1 MGLLQTLRLA
11 LLDLSL
17 HKFRSALAAL
27 GIIFGVASVVAMIS
41 ISEGARQAELAR
53 YAAMGVD
60 NIILRSIRP
69 SAAEFEKA
77 GQDARSY
84 GLLRR
89 DLAHVRNTFSGV
101 RYLVGLRNIRKKLY
115 SRTGKS
121 LDLTVLA
128 TDPDFLRIV
137 RASMQ
142 GARSPRPD
150 GRRHRFITD
159 TDNTGRKR
167 VCVLGANAA
176 RSLFAYR
183 DPLKQVVRIEGDP
196 YRCIGV
202 IEPIGT
208 VMGGWQFDVDNCVII
223 PLQTGDI
230 YGSAAWGASV
240 QLDAIGMQMEFEEY
254 VPDTADRLVN
264 YLGKR
269 HKTTDY
275 EIYVPLALLQQKE
288 ETQNTWALVMGI
300 IAGISLLVGGIGIM
314 NIMLSNV
321 SDRRKEIGTRRALGA
336 RRRDILR
343 QFVIEAAVLTGLG
356 GLMGVVVGYAI
367 AAGITY
373 FVEWPTEVPRW
384 AIGLSV
390 SVSCLTGLIFGY
402 WPARQAAR
410 VRPIEALRS
419 D

>member
-11 LLDLSL
+11 LLDLAL

-53 YAAMGVD
+53 YSQMGVD
-60 NIILRSIRP
+60 NIILRSVKP
-69 SAAEFEKA
+69 SAAEFEQA
-77 GQDARSY
+77 GQHAGAY

-89 DLAHVRNTFSGV
+89 DLAHIRNTFPKV
-101 RYLVGLRNIRKKLY
+101 RYVVGLRDIRKKLY

-142 GARSPRPD
+142 RTRSARTD

-159 TDNTGRKR
+159 TDNAERKR
-167 VCVLGANAA
+167 VCVLGAQAA
-176 RSLFAYR
+176 RSLFDYR
-183 DPLKQVVRIEGDP
+183 DPLKQVIRIEGDP

-208 VMGGWQFDVDNCVII
+208 VMGGWDFDVDNCVII
-223 PLQTGDI
+223 PLQTGAR
-230 YGSAAWGASV
+230 YGNATV
-240 QLDAIGMQMEFEEY
+240 QLDAIGLQMEREDY
-254 VPDTADRLVN
+254 VPATADRLAN

-269 HKTTDY
+269 HKAPDY
-275 EIYVPLALLQQKE
+275 ELYVPLQLLRQKE

-367 AAGITY
+367 SAGITY
-373 FVEWPTEVPRW
+373 FVQWPTEVPRW

-390 SVSCLTGLIFGY
+390 GVSCLTGLIFGY